1 MVIVNYVNIPEC
13 SQQSK
18 FHSWLIDHLHPRRE
32 ARRSIDRHCQ
42 WCISFKLQ
50 VTVSSNN
57 NHLCFV
63 FLHLTF
69 PLFVG
74 MSSFSNNT
82 VHFMFAKNF
91 LPFFDLHSISL
102 TTTPILLFTSCPS
115 TILSFS
121 RSLLLPLSHCLL
133 VLWCFNQWINDCFYF
148 HSECLANTSC
158 FVPLKELEIGF
169 GSQREKKKRQKKKHA
184 QRKVLQCLTRRTVTQ
199 EMNIF
204 ASLNSNWCVK
214 RHRCTAHS
222 PSSPP
227 ATTEHTPVNLTVA
240 FNFIILHIC
249 SVFSFPHQCKWNT
262 FLFGD
267 FHRNVLFTRDI
278 IRCTWLII
286 FCIPCPL
293 NGMTTAAALLGLR
306 DGHSERFDLA

>member
-32 ARRSIDRHCQ
+32 ARRSIDRHYQ

-74 MSSFSNNT
+74 MSSFSINT

-133 VLWCFNQWINDCFYF
+133 VLWCFNQWMNKWLLLFSLRVLGQHKLLCSPERVRDRIW
-148 HSECLANTSC
+148 ET
-158 FVPLKELEIGF
+158 EGE
-169 GSQREKKKRQKKKHA
+169 EKKAEKETCSA
-184 QRKVLQCLTRRTVTQ
+184 EGLAVL
-199 EMNIF
+199 NIF

-267 FHRNVLFTRDI
+267 FYRNVLFTRDI